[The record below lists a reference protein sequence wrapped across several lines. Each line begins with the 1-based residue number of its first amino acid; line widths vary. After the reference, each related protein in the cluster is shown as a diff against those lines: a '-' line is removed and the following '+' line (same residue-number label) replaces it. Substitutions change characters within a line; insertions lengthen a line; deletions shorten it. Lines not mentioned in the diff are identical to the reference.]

1 MQRLIIVYN
10 PRSSKFGQ
18 VEKDVLNK
26 ARELKGWTVG
36 KYEIKPIGVDKNA
49 KALAK
54 ILRDGDTVVSA
65 GGDGTS
71 TVTFNAIMAF
81 SGKVK
86 YGVLGYGNF
95 NDLAKTF
102 KTKRL
107 EQILETKPVKVWP
120 LEAIVDGKRWRYAI
134 GYITMGLFA
143 EATEIFDDKKT
154 RKKLQGGKKTPVF
167 SWKVLAKWYFK
178 NKNKRVFIPEFK
190 LNGVRMSKKVTDYVA
205 MNGTSMAGV
214 MKGREWYLDKKTF
227 QSETAKLGS
236 FFSLVSLMTKSIL
249 YKVPGKDVEGDI
261 LEFLEPGEVEIQ
273 AEGEYVKL
281 KNVKKIEIRKAG
293 KCLNIVKI

>member
-49 KALAK
+49 VALAK
-54 ILRDGDTVVSA
+54 ILQDGDTVVSA

-81 SGKVK
+81 GGKVK

-102 KTKRL
+102 KAKKL
-107 EQILETKPVKVWP
+107 EQILETKPVEVWP
-120 LEAIVDGKRWRYAI
+120 LEAMVDGKHWRYAI

-178 NKNKRVFIPEFK
+178 NKNKRAFMPEFK
-190 LNGVRMSKKVTDYVA
+190 LNGVKMPKKTTDYVA
-205 MNGTSMAGV
+205 INGRSMAGV
-214 MKGREWYLDKKTF
+214 MKGRAWYLDKKVF

-236 FFSLVSLMTKSIL
+236 FCRLFSLMAKSIL
-249 YKVPGKDVEGDI
+249 YKVPGKEVKGDT

-281 KNVKKIEIRKAG
+281 KNVKKIEIRKAE

>member
-18 VEKDVLNK
+18 VKRDVLEK
-26 ARELKGWTVG
+26 ARELKGWTIG
-36 KYEIKPIGVDKNA
+36 KYEVKPVGVDKNA
-49 KALAK
+49 VALAE
-54 ILRDGDTVVSA
+54 ILQDGDTVISA

-71 TVTFNAIMAF
+71 TITFNAIMAF

-102 KTKRL
+102 KTKNL
-107 EQILETKPVKVWP
+107 EQILKTKPVKVWP
-120 LEAIVDGKRWRYAI
+120 LEAVVDGKHWRYAI

-143 EATEIFDDKKT
+143 EATEIFDEKKT

-178 NKNKRVFIPEFK
+178 NKNKRIFMPEFK
-190 LNGVRMSKKVTDYVA
+190 LNGKKMSQKITDYVA
-205 MNGTSMAGV
+205 MNGRSMAGV
-214 MKGREWYLDKKTF
+214 MKGRDWYIDKKIF

-236 FFSLVSLMTKSIL
+236 FFNLFVLMVKSIL
-249 YKVPGKDVEGDI
+249 YKVPGKEAKGDV

-273 AEGEYVKL
+273 AEGEYMKL
-281 KNVKKIEIRKAG
+281 KNVKKIEIRKAE

>member
-18 VEKDVLNK
+18 VKKDVLDK

-49 KALAK
+49 EALTK

-95 NDLAKTF
+95 NDLARTF
-102 KTKRL
+102 KVKNLDEILKR
-107 EQILETKPVKVWP
+107 EPIEVWP
-120 LEAIVDGKRWRYAI
+120 LEAIVNGKRWRYAI

-143 EATEIFDDKKT
+143 EATEIFDEKKT

-190 LNGVRMSKKVTDYVA
+190 LNGVKMSKKVTDYVA

-249 YKVPGKDVEGDI
+249 YKVPGKDAEGDI
-261 LEFLEPGEVEIQ
+261 LEFLAPAEVEIQ
-273 AEGEYVKL
+273 AEGEYTRL
-281 KNVKKIEIRKAG
+281 KDVKKIEVRKAK

>member
-18 VEKDVLNK
+18 VEKDVLSK
-26 ARELKGWTVG
+26 ARALKGFVIG

-49 KALAK
+49 AALAK
-54 ILRDGDTVVSA
+54 ILRDGDIVVSA

-81 SGKVK
+81 SGNVK

-102 KTKRL
+102 RTKSL

-143 EATEIFDDKKT
+143 EATEVFDEKKT

-178 NKNKRVFIPEFK
+178 NKNTKVFMPKFK
-190 LNGVRMSKKVTDYVA
+190 LNGKIMSKKVTDYVA
-205 MNGTSMAGV
+205 INGRSMAGV
-214 MKGREWYLDKKTF
+214 MKGRDWYLDKKVF

-236 FFSLVSLMTKSIL
+236 FLKLFLLMAKSIL
-249 YKVPGKDVEGDI
+249 YKVPGKEVKEDM
-261 LEFLEPGEVEIQ
+261 LEFLEPGVVEIQ

-281 KNVKKIEIRKAG
+281 KNVKKIEVRKAE